1 MKRIA
6 IIAALTLTALLALT
20 FFLFLPMTSQW
31 QTKSLLRESGF
42 TQARIEKAAK
52 IPGGY
57 SLENISLDNNQFSTI
72 ENVTLRTGK
81 DGKTLTIDK
90 MVLTGDWKKGPLP
103 EIAGWSPPGKIQDFA
118 KMLRKRKIETLI
130 LNGGQLDIALPW
142 AGLIRLEA
150 KGQMNLLPDGAIR
163 LQAVLWSV
171 QKQLKAE
178 IQVNGEF
185 APNGLASIDFE
196 VVDGRVSLEPFIASR
211 LGGWL
216 IINKTAENAPWSA
229 SAQLVAGA
237 ARLYGLVLNGLTLTA
252 QGTLID
258 STLTLQAGGKEND
271 KLTFSADARL
281 RKGEKNTLSS
291 TLRADNIADLIQA
304 VTNLSNDAETMPP
317 PASATRPGAIVIY
330 DSEAVT
336 PSGLFANASI
346 GLSDLTGKV
355 WMKGAMRKTATGT
368 DLDIQQAS
376 LKKLA
381 AAFGINNLE
390 SNGMLTGLFT
400 LSRDDK
406 GALTIDQG
414 LIRATE
420 PAKLAYS
427 GEALPAS
434 LQTTRKDALNIL
446 KLFAYDNLEMYISG
460 PLSGQ
465 LEGDIS
471 MTGTPLTGTDQKATL
486 ITLHFKD
493 QLLDE

>member
-6 IIAALTLTALLALT
+6 TIAALTLTALLALT
-20 FFLFLPMTSQW
+20 FFLILPMTSQS

-42 TQARIEKAAK
+42 TQAHIEKSSK

-57 SLENISLDNNQFSTI
+57 SLENISLDNNHFSTI
-72 ENVTLRTGK
+72 ENVTLHTGK
-81 DGKTLTIDK
+81 NGKTLTIDK
-90 MVLTGDWKKGPLP
+90 MVLTGDWKKRLMP
-103 EIAGWSPPGKIQDFA
+103 EIAGWSPPGQIQDFA
-118 KMLRKRKIETLI
+118 RMLRKRKIETLI

-185 APNGLASIDFE
+185 AQNGLASIDFE
-196 VVDGRVSLEPFIASR
+196 VVDGRVNLEPFIASR

-216 IINKTAENAPWSA
+216 IINKTAENMPWSA

-237 ARLYGLVLNGLTLTA
+237 ARLYGLVLNGLTLTT
-252 QGTLID
+252 QGTLTD
-258 STLTLQAGGKEND
+258 STLTLQAGGKETDN
-271 KLTFSADARL
+271 LTFSADAHL
-281 RKGEKNTLSS
+281 RKNEKNTLSA
-291 TLRADNIADLIQA
+291 TLRADNVADLIQA
-304 VTNLSNDAETMPP
+304 VANLSNSAETTPP
-317 PASATRPGAIVIY
+317 PALGIRPGAIAIY
-330 DSEAVT
+330 DSEADT
-336 PSGLFANASI
+336 WPGLFSNAGI

-355 WMKGAMRKTATGT
+355 WMKGAVRKTASGI

-376 LKKLA
+376 LANLA
-381 AAFGINNLE
+381 AAFGIDDLD
-390 SNGMLTGLFT
+390 SNGLLTGLFT

-406 GALTIDQG
+406 GAVKIDQG
-414 LIRATE
+414 LMRATE

-427 GEALPAS
+427 GEKLPAP
-434 LQTTRKDALNIL
+434 LQTTRKDALSLL
-446 KLFAYDNLEMYISG
+446 KLFAYDNLEMYVSG

-471 MTGTPLTGTDQKATL
+471 MTGKPLMGTDQKATL
-486 ITLHFKD
+486 ITLHFQD
-493 QLLDE
+493 QLLE

>member
-6 IIAALTLTALLALT
+6 IIIAFTAASLLALA
-20 FFLFLPMTSQW
+20 FFLILPMTSQW

-57 SLENISLDNNQFSTI
+57 SLENISLDNNEFSTI
-72 ENVTLRTGK
+72 ENVTLRSGK

-90 MVLTGDWKKGPLP
+90 MVLTGDWKGTLIP
-103 EIAGWSPPGKIQDFA
+103 EISGWTPPPELQDFVKA
-118 KMLRKRKIETLI
+118 LRKRKIESLI

-150 KGQMNLLPDGAIR
+150 KGQMTLLPDGAIR

-196 VVDGRVSLEPFIASR
+196 VVDGRVDLEPFIASR

-216 IINKTAENAPWSA
+216 IINKTAESTPWSA
-229 SAQLVAGA
+229 SAQLVAGT
-237 ARLYGLVLNGLTLTA
+237 ARLYGLALNGLTMTTQGSLT
-252 QGTLID
+252 D
-258 STLTLQAGGKEND
+258 STITLQAGGKEND
-271 KLTFSADARL
+271 RLAFSADAHL
-281 RKGEKNTLSS
+281 RRNDKDRISATI
-291 TLRADNIADLIQA
+291 RAENISDLLQA
-304 VTNLSNDAETMPP
+304 VANTGGESAPP
-317 PASATRPGAIVIY
+317 QTTTAARPGAIAIY
-330 DSEAVT
+330 DSESDTIA
-336 PSGLFANASI
+336 GLFSNANI

-355 WMKGAMRKTATGT
+355 WMKGAIRKTATGS
-368 DLDIQQAS
+368 DFDIQEAS
-376 LKKLA
+376 VKNLA
-381 AAFGINNLE
+381 AAFGIENFD
-390 SNGMLTGLFT
+390 SNGKLTGLFT

-406 GALTIDQG
+406 GAVKIDQG
-414 LIRATE
+414 LMRATE

-427 GEALPAS
+427 GESLPPS
-434 LQTTRKDALNIL
+434 LQATRKDALDLL
-446 KLFAYDNLEMYISG
+446 KLFAYDNLEIYVSG
-460 PLSGQ
+460 PLSGD

-471 MTGTPLTGTDQKATL
+471 MTGKPLSGQDVKSTL
-486 ITLHFKD
+486 ISLHFKD
-493 QLLDE
+493 RMFRQ